1 MARAVEVVMRRA
13 GKTASSSFSRI
24 VFARDP
30 LMRTL
35 KTHGKTVS
43 NSKTSKTSA
52 KQKAF
57 HKRTKNNNEQNT
69 KAIDSHVCFRKTKSL
84 YST

>member
-35 KTHGKTVS
+35 KHTV
-43 NSKTSKTSA
+43 
-52 KQKAF
+52 KQCQTVKQVK
-57 HKRTKNNNEQNT
+57 HHSPPEGEVIRGNL
-69 KAIDSHVCFRKTKSL
+69 S
-84 YST
+84 